1 MEEELKLVFP
11 TEEYKEEIMDL
22 REEYL
27 KNGESKING
36 GAGLEKANDINNWLK
51 DVTEDRNREYPDHSN
66 RYPASIYLAVRKEDG
81 KIIGIIQIRHELY
94 NFKLYS
100 HGGHIGNSVRPTE
113 RNKGYGTKMISLA
126 LKKAKELGIGNVL
139 MVCYKDNIASA
150 RSIIKNGGVLEN
162 EVERDSKIDQ
172 RYWISLKKR
181 YSDGRNKMNDILEKE
196 HKCHRFIEDDFKG
209 DISLLTIKKVKKEWR
224 IDEEKRCILADN
236 YKWLQIYPEGKHYC
250 ITAMIDDKDNI
261 VEWYFDIA
269 RELGNEDGIPYE
281 DDLYLDVV
289 IVPDGR
295 IHLLDEDELED
306 AYNKKEVNK
315 KDYDMAYKTA
325 NMIMEK
331 AKEKDTVEK
340 LTVFTKKYLNKLMTL

>member
-1 MEEELKLVFP
+1 MESELELVFP
-11 TEEYKEEIMDL
+11 SIEYKNELIDFKNEFIKNKEMTIDGSGGLDKTTNIDEWLTNIRQDL
-22 REEYL
+22 TRKVIEP
-27 KNGESKING
+27 
-36 GAGLEKANDINNWLK
+36 EKC
-51 DVTEDRNREYPDHSN
+51 
-66 RYPASIYLAVRKEDG
+66 RYPASLYLAIKKCDKKLV
-81 KIIGIIQIRHELY
+81 GIIQIRHRLNDFLF
-94 NFKLYS
+94 NFW
-100 HGGHIGNSVRPTE
+100 GHIGDAVRPTE
-113 RNKGYGTKMISLA
+113 RNKGYGTKMIGLA

-139 MVCYKDNIASA
+139 MICQKDNISSA
-150 RSIIKNGGVLEN
+150 KTIINNGGKLEK
-162 EVERDSKIDQ
+162 EVEMEGIKYQ
-172 RYWISLKKR
+172 RYWITLKRR
-181 YSDGRNKMNDILEKE
+181 YADGRNKPNDILEKE
-196 HKCHRFIEDDFKG
+196 FKNKKFDNEDFKG
-209 DISLLTIKKVKKEWR
+209 NISLLTVKKVREEWKVD
-224 IDEEKRCILADN
+224 DEQRCILANN
-236 YKWLQIYPEGKHYC
+236 YNWLLIYPEGKHYC